1 MFIGDSLFWYCSK
14 VYTLVGVSLDYI
26 FWNWQKNVSLDFFY
40 QDKLPRSKHMMLCF
54 VVVCCL
60 CFLLLDMR
68 DADYF
73 CLFQYFTK
81 LICFMFTLLILFHWS
96 FFISKNFFKNL
107 YVFLGCFEYSVDILL
122 ACLIEYLV
130 NCSCDFI
137 YITCWY
143 IVSIW

>member
-1 MFIGDSLFWYCSK
+1 MFKGDSLFWYCSK

-26 FWNWQKNVSLDFFY
+26 FWNWQKNISLDFLIRTSCQGVSTWCCVF
-40 QDKLPRSKHMMLCF
+40 F
-54 VVVCCL
+54 VVCCL
-60 CFLLLDMR
+60 WFLLLDMR
-68 DADYF
+68 GADYF

-81 LICFMFTLLILFHWS
+81 LICFMFTFLNLFHWS
-96 FFISKNFFKNL
+96 FFISKNFLKNL